1 MRIVA
6 DTNIVVSGFL
16 FGGPPLRILDAGKSE
31 IIELCTS
38 QALLAEFADVIQR
51 PHFDRKFAETGI
63 SRRRMVSDY
72 AEISTVIT
80 PTKLSGQI
88 SRDPDDDE
96 VIACAL
102 AADCEFIVTG
112 DNDLLVLREHRGIKI
127 ATAAE
132 FLRELEL

>member
-16 FGGPPLRILDAGKSE
+16 FGGVPLRVLDAGKIG

-38 QALLAEFADVIQR
+38 QALLDEFAEVIER
-51 PHFDRKFAETGI
+51 RHFDHKFNETGI

-72 AEISTVIT
+72 AAISTIVRT
-80 PTKLSGQI
+80 TKLKDRI

-112 DNDLLVLREHRGIKI
+112 DNDLLVLSEYNGIKI

-132 FLRELEL
+132 FLLELGL

>member
-16 FGGPPLRILDAGKSE
+16 FGGLPLRVLDAGRSD

-38 QALLAEFADVIQR
+38 QALLHEFAEVIER

-112 DNDLLVLREHRGIKI
+112 DNDLLVLKEHRGIKI

>member
-16 FGGPPLRILDAGKSE
+16 FGGLPLRVLDAGRSD

-38 QALLAEFADVIQR
+38 QVLLDEFAEVIER
-51 PHFDRKFAETGI
+51 PHFDRKFEETGI

-72 AEISTVIT
+72 AEISTVVT
-80 PTKLSGQI
+80 PAKLREQV
-88 SRDPDDDE
+88 SREPDDDE

-112 DNDLLVLREHRGIKI
+112 DNDLLVLKGISRCNNRDC
-127 ATAAE
+127 
-132 FLRELEL
+132 L

>member
-6 DTNIVVSGFL
+6 DTNIVVSGLL
-16 FGGPPLRILDAGKSE
+16 FGGLPLRVLDAGKTG
-31 IIELCTS
+31 IVELCTS
-38 QALLAEFADVIQR
+38 LALLTEFAEVIER
-51 PHFDRKFAETGI
+51 PQFDRKFAETGI

-72 AEISTVIT
+72 AEISTVIS
-80 PTKLSGQI
+80 PTKLGGQV
-88 SRDPDDDE
+88 SRDHDDDE

-112 DNDLLVLREHRGIKI
+112 DNDLLILKEYRGIKI
-127 ATAAE
+127 ATATE

>member
-16 FGGPPLRILDAGKSE
+16 FGGHPLRVLDAGRSA
-31 IIELCTS
+31 ISELCTS
-38 QALLAEFADVIQR
+38 QALLDEFAEVIAR

-72 AEISTVIT
+72 AAISTIVET
-80 PTKLSGQI
+80 TKLEDRI

-112 DNDLLVLREHRGIKI
+112 DNDLLILREHLGIRI

>member
-16 FGGPPLRILDAGKSE
+16 FGCPPLRILDAGKSE

>member
-16 FGGPPLRILDAGKSE
+16 FGGVPLRVLNAGKLG

-38 QALLAEFADVIQR
+38 QTLLDEFAEVIER
-51 PHFDRKFAETGI
+51 PHFDRKFDETGI

-72 AEISTVIT
+72 AAISTVVTTTRI
-80 PTKLSGQI
+80 GVQI

-96 VIACAL
+96 VIACAV

-112 DNDLLVLREHRGIKI
+112 DQDLLVLTEYRGIRI

-132 FLRELEL
+132 FLSELEL

>member
-16 FGGPPLRILDAGKSE
+16 FGGLPLRVLDAGRSD

-38 QALLAEFADVIQR
+38 QVLLDEFAEVIER
-51 PHFDRKFAETGI
+51 PHFDRKFEETGI

-80 PTKLSGQI
+80 PAKLSEHA

-96 VIACAL
+96 AIACAI

-112 DNDLLVLREHRGIKI
+112 DNDLLVLKEYQGVTIV
-127 ATAAE
+127 TAAD
-132 FLRELEL
+132 FLKELEL

>member
-16 FGGPPLRILDAGKSE
+16 FGGLPLKVLDAGRSE

-38 QALLAEFADVIQR
+38 QALLDEFGEVIER

-80 PTKLSGQI
+80 SPKLRKQI

-96 VIACAL
+96 VIACAI

-112 DNDLLVLREHRGIKI
+112 DNDLLVLKEYQGVTIV
-127 ATAAE
+127 TAAD
-132 FLRELEL
+132 FLKELEL

>member
-16 FGGPPLRILDAGKSE
+16 FGGLPLRVLDAGRSD

-38 QALLAEFADVIQR
+38 QVLLDEFAEVIER
-51 PHFDRKFAETGI
+51 PHFDRKFEETGI

-80 PTKLSGQI
+80 PAKLSEHV

-112 DNDLLVLREHRGIKI
+112 DNDLLVLKEYQGVTIV
-127 ATAAE
+127 TAAD
-132 FLRELEL
+132 FLKELEL

>member
-6 DTNIVVSGFL
+6 DTNIIVSGFL
-16 FGGPPLRILDAGKSE
+16 FGGVPLRVLNAGKIG

-38 QALLAEFADVIQR
+38 QALLDEFAEVIER
-51 PHFDRKFAETGI
+51 PHFDRKFDETGI

-72 AEISTVIT
+72 AAISTVVT
-80 PTKLSGQI
+80 TATLGEQV

-96 VIACAL
+96 VIACAV

-112 DNDLLVLREHRGIKI
+112 DHDLLVLEEYRNIKI
-127 ATAAE
+127 MTAAE
-132 FLRELEL
+132 FLLELEL

>member
-16 FGGPPLRILDAGKSE
+16 FGGLPLRVLDAGKLG
-31 IIELCTS
+31 IVELCTS
-38 QALLAEFADVIQR
+38 QALLDEFAEVIER
-51 PHFDRKFAETGI
+51 PHFDIKFTETGI

-72 AEISTVIT
+72 AALSTVIT
-80 PTKLSGQI
+80 TTNLGEQI
-88 SRDPDDDE
+88 SRDIDDDE
-96 VIACAL
+96 VIACAF

-112 DNDLLVLREHRGIKI
+112 DNDLLILKEYREIKI
-127 ATAAE
+127 VTASE

>member
-16 FGGPPLRILDAGKSE
+16 FGGVPLRVLDAGRSG
-31 IIELCTS
+31 IVELCTS
-38 QALLAEFADVIQR
+38 QPLLDEFAEVIER
-51 PHFDRKFAETGI
+51 RHFDKKFAETGI
-63 SRRRMVSDY
+63 SRRRVVSDY
-72 AEISTVIT
+72 AAISTIFETDSLIMPV
-80 PTKLSGQI
+80 

-112 DNDLLVLREHRGIKI
+112 DDDLLVLKEHLGIKI

-132 FLRELEL
+132 FLREIEL